1 MDLRL
6 LESMVEGERTMA
18 NKKRWTLIDTLI
30 ILVVLAAVVVVY
42 LKFGKTTVQTEK
54 KTVEAVMLISE
65 QELEFADALTV
76 GDSITMSLTEKDS
89 GVLKD
94 FRVEPAKTMVYN
106 SIDGTYSTEEIPG
119 KIDVY
124 ATIELQCDVS
134 DLAFTVG
141 STDIKV
147 GTSTPFRG
155 KGYATN
161 GYIIEINE

>member
-1 MDLRL
+1 
-6 LESMVEGERTMA
+6 MA
-18 NKKRWTLIDTLI
+18 NKKRWTVIDTLI
-30 ILVVLAAVVVVY
+30 VVVVVAVAAVAY
-42 LKFGKTTVQTEK
+42 LQFGRKNTHSEK
-54 KTVEAVMLISE
+54 ATVEAVMLITS
-65 QELEFADALTV
+65 QEPEFADALTV
-76 GDSITMSLTEKDS
+76 

-94 FRVEPAKTMVYN
+94 FRVEPAKAMVYN
-106 SIDGTYSTEEIPG
+106 SIDGTYKMEEIPN

-124 ATIELQCDVS
+124 ATIELECSVS

-155 KGYATN
+155 KGYATY

>member
-1 MDLRL
+1 
-6 LESMVEGERTMA
+6 MA
-18 NKKRWTLIDTLI
+18 NKKRWTVIDTLI
-30 ILVVLAAVVVVY
+30 VVVVIAVAAVAY
-42 LKFGKTTVQTEK
+42 MQFGKKNVNSEK
-54 KTVEAVMLISE
+54 ATVEAVMLITA
-65 QELEFADALTV
+65 QEPEFADALTV

-94 FRVEPAKTMVYN
+94 FRVEPAKGMVYN
-106 SIDGTYSTEEIPG
+106 SIDGTYKMEEIPN

-124 ATIELQCDVS
+124 ATIELECDVT

-155 KGYATN
+155 KGYATY
-161 GYIIEINE
+161 GYIVEINE